1 MKFLKTILLLLILI
15 TTANANTIYNL
26 IKIPNLEIY
35 ENKSSNGLKYLMA
48 TKPFQVGIRD
58 NNVTC
63 FNSNIED
70 IDEKFEIIQRN
81 LNKYSSNFLE
91 KINLK
96 YIVLCEKLSVSGIN
110 SAGVPNHEMKT
121 LIIDIKFDN
130 NYFERVIHHEVFHII
145 HESFKSY
152 FQENDWKKYNN
163 TQFKYAECSTCSDR
177 LDLSTIKET
186 NGFLTE
192 YSMSTASEDMAE
204 IFSFLMTKKNSIKI
218 KNLKD
223 NILINKIS
231 FIKKKILKIDDK
243 FKFNL

>member
-91 KINLK
+91 KINLR
-96 YIVLCEKLSVSGIN
+96 YVVLCKNLKVAEIKT
-110 SAGVPNHEMKT
+110 AGVPNHNMKT
-121 LIIDIKFDN
+121 LIMDIKFDER
-130 NYFERVIHHEVFHII
+130 YFERSMHHELFHMI
-145 HESFKSY
+145 EASY
-152 FQENDWKKYNN
+152 KNLFSYKEWKKFNN
-163 TQFKYAECSTCSDR
+163 PEFKYAKCSTCTNK
-177 LDLSTIKET
+177 LDLSLVNNTK
-186 NGFLTE
+186 GFLTE
-192 YSMSTASEDMAE
+192 YSMTTASEDMAE
-204 IFSFLMTKKNSIKI
+204 IFSFLMSEKQKLENIVLDDPVLYKKTIFL
-218 KNLKD
+218 KNA
-223 NILINKIS
+223 
-231 FIKKKILKIDDK
+231 ILKIDNN
-243 FKFNL
+243 FKFN

>member
-96 YIVLCEKLSVSGIN
+96 YIVLCEKLSVSGIS

-130 NYFERVIHHEVFHII
+130 NYFDRVIHHEVFHMIND
-145 HESFKSY
+145 SY
-152 FQENDWKKYNN
+152 KNVFDEEIWSSYNN
-163 TQFKYAECSTCSDR
+163 KEFQYAECSTCSDR
-177 LDLSTIKET
+177 LGLDLYNKT

-192 YSMSTASEDMAE
+192 YSKSIPSEDMAE
-204 IFSFLMTKKNSIKI
+204 VYSFLMTNEIKI
-218 KNLKD
+218 KNKSKKD
-223 NILINKIS
+223 SILFNKIK
-231 FIKKKILKIDDK
+231 FIEAGIDKIKN
-243 FKFNL
+243 F